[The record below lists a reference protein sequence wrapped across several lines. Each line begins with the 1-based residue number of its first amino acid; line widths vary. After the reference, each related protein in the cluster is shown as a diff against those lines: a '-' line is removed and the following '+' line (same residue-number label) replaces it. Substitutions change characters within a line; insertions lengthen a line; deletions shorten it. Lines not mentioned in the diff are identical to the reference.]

1 LLHLLRPQSQAE
13 ITADTCGYPSLEASI
28 MGLGVGIL
36 LVAAGAVLA
45 FALHVDPTGGG
56 LDLHTIGWI
65 LMGVGALGIVLSML
79 FWSSW
84 AGPGRFS
91 RRTTNVGPTGDTST
105 QTVDQRS
112 S

>member
-1 LLHLLRPQSQAE
+1 M
-13 ITADTCGYPSLEASI
+13 EASII

-36 LVAAGAVLA
+36 LLAVGAILA
-45 FALHVDPTGGG
+45 FAVKVNPTGGA

-65 LMGVGALGIVLSML
+65 LIGVGGLAIVLSMA

-84 AGPGRFS
+84 AGPGRFT

-105 QTVDQRS
+105 RTIEQR
-112 S
+112 